1 MRFRTQRMYSDI
13 LLFFSAYYI
22 VGTYSISE
30 AVFDSNESLNHLLF
44 ESKSESS
51 HCVCFVYCSVVLV
64 SFLEHECPSV
74 KVILGHAV
82 TDVQILASGT
92 EETERR
98 MKSLFLP
105 DTTQVLSKEELK
117 SRRENLR
124 LWLEKNRVPVTEDG
138 DVLRVASV
146 LTISAP
152 YGTGDCSCANEIILA
167 RVQSLVE
174 SIPGTE
180 HTSLS

>member
-1 MRFRTQRMYSDI
+1 MLQWSDRSPQQWREFVNQEVCVTARDQQRFEGRVFTVDPV
-13 LLFFSAYYI
+13 SA
-22 VGTYSISE
+22 
-30 AVFDSNESLNHLLF
+30 
-44 ESKSESS
+44 
-51 HCVCFVYCSVVLV
+51 SVVLV

-105 DTTQVLSKEELK
+105 DRTQVLSKEELK
-117 SRRENLR
+117 SRRENLH

>member
-1 MRFRTQRMYSDI
+1 MLQWSDRSPQQWREFVNQEVCVTARDRQRFEGCVFTVDPV
-13 LLFFSAYYI
+13 SA
-22 VGTYSISE
+22 
-30 AVFDSNESLNHLLF
+30 
-44 ESKSESS
+44 
-51 HCVCFVYCSVVLV
+51 SVVLV
-64 SFLEHECPSV
+64 SFPEHERPSV

-105 DTTQVLSKEELK
+105 DRTQVLSKEELK

-174 SIPGTE
+174 SIPGGE